1 MKKKLWIF
9 QYFSTQIYNRYINI
23 FLDVYRYSTFFRNA
37 LVLLLGLY
45 CPLLRSSSSNG
56 RKCPNGNV
64 AANWS
69 KLWADYNEDKFY
81 GHHPPQY
88 PPAHAGVALNL
99 KWSHFRGASI
109 TRHTHTIT
117 ILSTT
122 TRSVYTASCSGI
134 LQGFPDRLR
143 AGIFQIKVLFTS
155 ILHFYLHLFYIL
167 FTSIYIIT
175 TTHYT
180 FSGAAIVYQG
190 LNSARH
196 PQLIKDPAVSL
207 VWWSHQYP
215 WC

>member
-1 MKKKLWIF
+1 MICFWMRRFNVNMPLF
-9 QYFSTQIYNRYINI
+9 VV
-23 FLDVYRYSTFFRNA
+23 LAFFIGGF
-37 LVLLLGLY
+37 VI

-155 ILHFYLHLFYIL
+155 ILHFYIHLF
-167 FTSIYIIT
+167 
-175 TTHYT
+175 HYT

-207 VWWSHQYP
+207 VW
-215 WC
+215 

>member
-1 MKKKLWIF
+1 M
-9 QYFSTQIYNRYINI
+9 
-23 FLDVYRYSTFFRNA
+23 
-37 LVLLLGLY
+37 GLY
-45 CPLLRSSSSNG
+45 CPLIGSSSSNG

-215 WC
+215 WCWCCRWPLRMKELKVCHEKCVIWIYPAR

>member
-1 MKKKLWIF
+1 MNI
-9 QYFSTQIYNRYINI
+9 SIYMNENLQYINI
-23 FLDVYRYSTFFRNA
+23 FLDVDRYGTFFRNA

-45 CPLLRSSSSNG
+45 CPLIRISSSNG

-81 GHHPPQY
+81 GRHPPQY

-122 TRSVYTASCSGI
+122 TRSTNTELSG
-134 LQGFPDRLR
+134 LSFRD
-143 AGIFQIKVLFTS
+143 FQIGSVK
-155 ILHFYLHLFYIL
+155 
-167 FTSIYIIT
+167 
-175 TTHYT
+175 
-180 FSGAAIVYQG
+180 AIGDNLLSNKKY
-190 LNSARH
+190 R
-196 PQLIKDPAVSL
+196 
-207 VWWSHQYP
+207 
-215 WC
+215 

>member
-1 MKKKLWIF
+1 MQNTNLSFINN
-9 QYFSTQIYNRYINI
+9 FSLICGDCFIGGFVI
-23 FLDVYRYSTFFRNA
+23 
-37 LVLLLGLY
+37 

-122 TRSVYTASCSGI
+122 TCIPRVARGYFRDFQTGSE
-134 LQGFPDRLR
+134 QGYS
-143 AGIFQIKVLFTS
+143 K
-155 ILHFYLHLFYIL
+155 
-167 FTSIYIIT
+167 
-175 TTHYT
+175 
-180 FSGAAIVYQG
+180 
-190 LNSARH
+190 
-196 PQLIKDPAVSL
+196 
-207 VWWSHQYP
+207 
-215 WC
+215 